1 MNDMGRWGGG
11 GNFCVRCTPSRG
23 RLLKAELPRG
33 PSRVIVF
40 PNMESWAKLSKNVQT
55 RVRAVNGGRCN
66 VKTLIH
72 EPYRPYGRKVPSE
85 SDLKH
90 IVYVSAEPHG

>member
-1 MNDMGRWGGG
+1 MYRH
-11 GNFCVRCTPSRG
+11 
-23 RLLKAELPRG
+23 
-33 PSRVIVF
+33 
-40 PNMESWAKLSKNVQT
+40 
-55 RVRAVNGGRCN
+55 VRAVNGGRCN